1 MERIHRT
8 DDFLGVYQRIPDCL
22 INITFLMKVK
32 TAVRLVVASRF
43 GILNFRTSDII
54 LGLWFLSF
62 NTTNTNIN
70 SAPSHISLGI
80 FSVFVTHECAYY
92 KSFAEISLSVGVL
105 LCEWAHLLK
114 CGETLE
120 SFKEICKMS
129 IRDANVQNMDK
140 ASIAPLVKHLDYGN
154 LTYREGTD
162 TFHLRK
168 GF

>member
-1 MERIHRT
+1 MERIHQT
-8 DDFLGVYQRIPDCL
+8 DHFIGAYQKIPDCF

-32 TAVRLVVASRF
+32 TAVRLVVACRF
-43 GILNFRTSDII
+43 GIMNFRTSDVI
-54 LGLWFLSF
+54 LDLWFLSF
-62 NTTNTNIN
+62 NTTNTNID
-70 SAPSHISLGI
+70 SAPTHTSLGI
-80 FSVFVTHECAYY
+80 FSVFATHECAYY

-105 LCEWAHLLK
+105 LREWAHLLK

-129 IRDANVQNMDK
+129 IRDANVQSMDK
-140 ASIAPLVKHLDYGN
+140 TSIAPLVKHLDYGN
-154 LTYREGTD
+154 LTCREGTA